1 MPEYRKTVKLILG
14 SHPQQAGREVEPKE
28 SSTEPNPALNTTRSE
43 PASVWC
49 TPQGKNIQKNEDEEL
64 YQIKLVLPS

>member
-43 PASVWC
+43 PASSVWC
-49 TPQGKNIQKNEDEEL
+49 TPQGKNTQKKEEL
-64 YQIKLVLPS
+64 YEIKLILPS